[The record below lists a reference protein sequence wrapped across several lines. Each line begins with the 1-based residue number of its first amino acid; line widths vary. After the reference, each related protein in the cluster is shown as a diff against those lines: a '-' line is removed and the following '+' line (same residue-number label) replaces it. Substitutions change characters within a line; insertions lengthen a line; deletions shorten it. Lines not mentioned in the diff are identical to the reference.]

1 MTLALARTQY
11 VRSGDVDIAYQVMG
25 DGPHDVVLSFDF
37 ASHLEEIAEHPQ
49 MTEFLGG
56 LARFA
61 RVLLFDM
68 RGIGMSGGIAS
79 ASAALESWMDDVVAV
94 MEAAGSRRAT
104 FVAQGHATQMAM
116 MTAAA
121 YPDRVASLVLVNG
134 WARFARADDYPVGV
148 PAEAHESILRVIEEQ
163 WGTGADL
170 AVVAPSLVDRPGVR
184 EWWAR
189 VERYSAPPSVAR
201 ARMKAIL
208 ELDVRDFLPLIRV
221 PTLVVHS
228 RDNSWVRVGHGRYL
242 ADNIPGA
249 KLVEVDSADHAMSS
263 FDLDLVGLVEE
274 MVTGARTDAPA
285 ADRVLATVLFVDIV
299 GSTRYASAAGDESWR
314 AALGHVEH
322 VAEDAIRLYEGAL
335 ERHTGDGV
343 LATFDGPAR
352 AIRCAVRICD
362 EARRGGVEV
371 RSGLHA
377 GEVIRRPEGLAGL
390 AVHIGAR
397 ICDLAEP
404 GEVLATRTVRDLVA
418 GSGIAFEERG
428 EHELRGVPDRW
439 TLYAAKG

>member
-1 MTLALARTQY
+1 MALAKTQY
-11 VRSGDVDIAYQVMG
+11 VRSGDADIAYQVIG
-25 DGPHDVVLSFDF
+25 GGPHDIVLAFDF
-37 ASHLEEIAEHPQ
+37 ASHLEEVTDLPQ
-49 MTEFLGG
+49 MREFIGG
-56 LARFA
+56 LGRFA

-68 RGIGMSGGIAS
+68 RGIGMSGGVSS

-94 MEAAGSRRAT
+94 MEAAGSRKAT
-104 FVAQGHATQMAM
+104 FVAQGQAALMAM

-121 YPDRVASLVLVNG
+121 YPDRVAALVLINA
-134 WARFARADDYPVGV
+134 WARFARADDYPIGL
-148 PAEAHESILRVIEEQ
+148 PEEAHESILRVLEEQ

-170 AVVAPSLVDRPGVR
+170 AVVAPSLVDRPGAR
-184 EWWAR
+184 EWWGR
-189 VERYSAPPSVAR
+189 VERYSAPPGVAR
-201 ARMKAIL
+201 ARMQATL
-208 ELDVRDFLPLIRV
+208 ELDVRGFLPLIRV

-228 RDNSWVRVGHGRYL
+228 RDNALVRVGHGRYL
-242 ADNIPGA
+242 AENIPGA
-249 KLVEVDSADHAMSS
+249 TLVELDSADHTLGT
-263 FDLDLVGLVEE
+263 DLDVGGLIEE
-274 MVTGARTDAPA
+274 MVTGARTDTYA

-299 GSTRYASAAGDESWR
+299 GSTQYASDAGDESWR
-314 AALGHVEH
+314 VALGHVEH
-322 VAEDAIRLYEGAL
+322 VADGAIGLYEGTL

-352 AIRCAVRICD
+352 AIRCCD

-371 RSGLHA
+371 RCGLHA

-397 ICDLAEP
+397 ICDLAAP

-428 EHELRGVPDRW
+428 EHELKGVPDTW
-439 TLYAAKG
+439 MLYAAMG

>member
-1 MTLALARTQY
+1 MALARTQY
-11 VRSGDVDIAYQVMG
+11 VRSGDADIAYRVTG
-25 DGPHDVVLSFDF
+25 VAPHDVVLAFDF
-37 ASHLEEIAEHPQ
+37 ASHLEEVAEHPQ
-49 MTEFLGG
+49 MREFVGG
-56 LARFA
+56 LERFA
-61 RVLLFDM
+61 RVLMFDM
-68 RGIGMSGGIAS
+68 RGVGMSAGVATTT
-79 ASAALESWMDDVVAV
+79 AALESWMDDVVAV

-104 FVAQGHATQMAM
+104 FVAQGHAAQMAM

-121 YPDRVASLVLVNG
+121 YPERVASLVLING

-148 PAEAHESILRVIEEQ
+148 PGHAHEPILRRIEAQ
-163 WGTGADL
+163 WGTGDDL
-170 AVVAPSLVDRPGVR
+170 AVIGPSLVDRPGVR

-201 ARMKAIL
+201 ARMEAIL
-208 ELDVRDFLPLIRV
+208 ELDVRHVLPLIHA

-228 RDNSWVRVGHGRYL
+228 RDNAWVRIGHGRYL
-242 ADNIPGA
+242 AESIPGA
-249 KLVEVDSADHAMSS
+249 ELVEVDSADHTMT
-263 FDLDLVGLVEE
+263 FNLDLVGLIEE
-274 MVTGARTDAPA
+274 MVTGARTDAPS

-299 GSTRYASAAGDESWR
+299 GSTRFASDAGDESWR

-322 VAEDAIRLYEGAL
+322 VAEDAIRLYGGAL

-371 RSGLHA
+371 RCGLHA

-397 ICDLAEP
+397 ICDLSAP
-404 GEVLATRTVRDLVA
+404 GEVLVTRTVRDLVA
-418 GSGIAFEERG
+418 GSGIVFDERG
-428 EHELRGVPDRW
+428 EHELKGVPDTW
-439 TLYAAKG
+439 SLYAAVG

>member
-1 MTLALARTQY
+1 VALARTQY
-11 VRSGDVDIAYQVMG
+11 VRSGDADIAYQVIG
-25 DGPHDVVLSFDF
+25 DRPHDIVLAFDF
-37 ASHLEEIAEHPQ
+37 ASHLEEVTELPQ
-49 MTEFLGG
+49 MREFIDG

-61 RVLLFDM
+61 RVLVFDM
-68 RGIGMSGGIAS
+68 RGIGMSGGVSS

-94 MEAAGSRRAT
+94 MDAAGSRRAT
-104 FVAQGHATQMAM
+104 FVAQGQAALMAM

-121 YPDRVASLVLVNG
+121 YPDRVASLVLINA

-148 PAEAHESILRVIEEQ
+148 PAEAHDSMLRAVEEQ

-170 AVVAPSLVDRPGVR
+170 AIVAPSLVDRPGAR
-184 EWWAR
+184 EWWGR
-189 VERYSAPPSVAR
+189 VERYSAPPGVAR
-201 ARMKAIL
+201 ARMQVTL
-208 ELDVRDFLPLIRV
+208 ELDARGFLPLIRV
-221 PTLVVHS
+221 PTLVLHS
-228 RDNSWVRVGHGRYL
+228 RDNALVRIGHGRYL
-242 ADNIPGA
+242 AENISGA
-249 KLVEVDSADHAMSS
+249 TLVELDSADHTMS
-263 FDLDLVGLVEE
+263 FDLDVGGLIEE
-274 MVTGARTDAPA
+274 LVTGARTDAPA

-299 GSTRYASAAGDESWR
+299 GSTQYASDAGDESWR
-314 AALGHVEH
+314 VALGHVEH
-322 VAEDAIRLYEGAL
+322 VAESAIGLYEGAL

-371 RSGLHA
+371 RCGLHA

-397 ICDLAEP
+397 ICDLAAP
-404 GEVLATRTVRDLVA
+404 GEVLVTRTVRDLVA

-428 EHELRGVPDRW
+428 EHELKGVPDTW
-439 TLYAAKG
+439 AVYAAV

>member
-1 MTLALARTQY
+1 MALAKTQY
-11 VRSGDVDIAYQVMG
+11 VRSGDTDIAYQVIG
-25 DGPHDVVLSFDF
+25 EAAHDVVLAFDF
-37 ASHLEEIAEHPQ
+37 ASHLEEVADHPQ
-49 MTEFLGG
+49 MAEFLGG

-68 RGIGMSGGIAS
+68 RGIGMSGGVAS

-94 MEAAGSRRAT
+94 MDAAESRRAT
-104 FVAQGHATQMAM
+104 FLAQGHATQMAM

-134 WARFARADDYPVGV
+134 WARFARDDDYPVGL
-148 PAEAHESILRVIEEQ
+148 PEEAHEPILRLIEEQ

-170 AVVAPSLVDRPGVR
+170 AVLAPSLADRPGIR

-201 ARMKAIL
+201 ERMQAVL
-208 ELDVRDFLPLIRV
+208 ELDVREFLPLIRV
-221 PTLVVHS
+221 PTLIVHS
-228 RDNSWVRVGHGRYL
+228 RDNAWVRVGHGRYL

-263 FDLDLVGLVEE
+263 FDLNLVGLVEE
-274 MVTGARTDAPA
+274 VVTGARTEAPA

-299 GSTRYASAAGDESWR
+299 GSTQFASDAGDESWR

-322 VAEDAIRLYEGAL
+322 VAEDAIRLYEGVL

-343 LATFDGPAR
+343 LTTFDGPAR
-352 AIRCAVRICD
+352 AIRCAERISD

-371 RSGLHA
+371 RCGLHT

-397 ICDLAEP
+397 VCDLGAS
-404 GEVLATRTVRDLVA
+404 GDVLVTRTVRDLVA

-428 EHELRGVPDRW
+428 EHELKGVADRW
-439 TLYAAKG
+439 ALYAAVG

>member
-1 MTLALARTQY
+1 VALARTQY
-11 VRSGDVDIAYQVMG
+11 ARSGDVDIAYQVIG
-25 DGPHDVVLSFDF
+25 DGPHDVVLAFDF
-37 ASHLEEIAEHPQ
+37 ASHLEEVADHPQ
-49 MTEFLGG
+49 MAEFLGG
-56 LARFA
+56 LARFV

-68 RGIGMSGGIAS
+68 RGIGMSGGVAS

-94 MEAAGSRRAT
+94 MEAADSLRAT
-104 FVAQGHATQMAM
+104 FLAQGHATQMAM

-148 PAEAHESILRVIEEQ
+148 PDEAHEPILRAVEEQ

-170 AVVAPSLVDRPGVR
+170 AVLAPSLVDRPGVR

-201 ARMKAIL
+201 ERMQAVL
-208 ELDVRDFLPLIRV
+208 ELDVREFLPLIRV
-221 PTLVVHS
+221 PTLIVHS
-228 RDNSWVRVGHGRYL
+228 RDNAWVRIGHGRYL
-242 ADNIPGA
+242 AANIPGA
-249 KLVEVDSADHAMSS
+249 RLVEVDSADHAMSS

-274 MVTGARTDAPA
+274 VVTGVRTDAPP
-285 ADRVLATVLFVDIV
+285 ADRVLATVLFADVV
-299 GSTRYASAAGDESWR
+299 GSTQLASDAGDERWR
-314 AALGHVEH
+314 AELGHVEH

-371 RSGLHA
+371 RCGLHA

-397 ICDLAEP
+397 ICDLAGP
-404 GEVLATRTVRDLVA
+404 GEVLLTRTVRDLVA
-418 GSGIAFEERG
+418 GSGIEFEERG
-428 EHELRGVPDRW
+428 EYELKGVSDTW
-439 TLYAAKG
+439 ALYAARA

>member
-1 MTLALARTQY
+1 MALARTQY
-11 VRSGDVDIAYQVMG
+11 VRSGDADIAYQVIG
-25 DGPHDVVLSFDF
+25 EGPHDVVLSFDF
-37 ASHLEEIAEHPQ
+37 ASHLEEVAEHPQ
-49 MTEFLGG
+49 MTEFIGG

-68 RGIGMSGGIAS
+68 RGIGMSGGTAS

-121 YPDRVASLVLVNG
+121 YPDRVVSLVLVNG

-148 PAEAHESILRVIEEQ
+148 PEEAHESILRLIEEQ

-170 AVVAPSLVDRPGVR
+170 ELLAPSFVDRPGVR
-184 EWWAR
+184 GWWAR

-201 ARMKAIL
+201 ERMQAVL
-208 ELDVRDFLPLIRV
+208 ELDVREFLPLIRV

-228 RDNSWVRVGHGRYL
+228 RDNAWVRVGHGRYL
-242 ADNIPGA
+242 ADRIPGA
-249 KLVEVDSADHAMSS
+249 KLVEVDSADHAISS
-263 FDLDLVGLVEE
+263 FDVGLVGLVEE
-274 MVTGARTDAPA
+274 MVTGARSDSPA

-299 GSTRYASAAGDESWR
+299 GSTQYASEAGDERWR

-322 VAEDAIRLYEGAL
+322 VSEDAIRLYEGTL

-352 AIRCAVRICD
+352 AIRCAVRICE

-371 RSGLHA
+371 RCGLHA

-397 ICDLAEP
+397 ICDLAAP
-404 GEVLATRTVRDLVA
+404 GEALVTRTVRDLVA
-418 GSGIAFEERG
+418 GSGIVFEERG
-428 EHELRGVPDRW
+428 EHELKGVPDTW
-439 TLYAAKG
+439 ALYAVAA

>member
-1 MTLALARTQY
+1 VALAKTQY
-11 VRSGDVDIAYQVMG
+11 VRSGDADIAYQVIG
-25 DGPHDVVLSFDF
+25 DGHHDLVLAFDF
-37 ASHLEEIAEHPQ
+37 ASHLEEVVAHPQIAEF
-49 MTEFLGG
+49 MGG

-68 RGIGMSGGIAS
+68 RGVGMSGGVAS
-79 ASAALESWMDDVVAV
+79 VSAALESWMDDVVAV

-104 FVAQGHATQMAM
+104 LMAHGHATQMAM

-121 YPDRVASLVLVNG
+121 NPDRVASLVLVNG
-134 WARFARADDYPVGV
+134 WARFARADDYPFGL
-148 PAEAHESILRVIEEQ
+148 PAEAHETMLRVLEEQ
-163 WGTGADL
+163 WGTGDDL
-170 AVVAPSLVDRPGVR
+170 AVVAPSVAERPGVR
-184 EWWAR
+184 EWWGR

-201 ARMKAIL
+201 ARMQAVL
-208 ELDVRDFLPLIRV
+208 DLDVRDFLPLIRA

-228 RDNSWVRVGHGRYL
+228 RDNAFVRVAHGRYL

-249 KLVEVDSADHAMSS
+249 KLVEMDSRDHQMGM
-263 FDLDLVGLVEE
+263 FGFDLVGLVEE
-274 MVTGARTDAPA
+274 TVTGVRADVPA

-299 GSTRYASAAGDESWR
+299 GSTQYASDAGDDSWR

-322 VAEDAIRLYEGAL
+322 VAEDAIGLYEGTF

-371 RSGLHA
+371 RCGLHA

-397 ICDLAEP
+397 ICDLAAP
-404 GEVLATRTVRDLVA
+404 GEALVTRTVRDLVA

-428 EHELRGVPDRW
+428 EHALKGVPDMW
-439 TLYAAKG
+439 TLYSAV

>member
-1 MTLALARTQY
+1 MALARTQY
-11 VRSGDVDIAYQVMG
+11 VRSGDADIAYQVIG
-25 DGPHDVVLSFDF
+25 DGPHDIVLAFDF
-37 ASHLEEIAEHPQ
+37 ASHLEEVTELPQ
-49 MTEFLGG
+49 MSEFIISLK
-56 LARFA
+56 RFA

-68 RGIGMSGGIAS
+68 RGVGMSGGVSS

-104 FVAQGHATQMAM
+104 FVAQGQAALMAM

-121 YPDRVASLVLVNG
+121 YPDRVASLVLINA
-134 WARFARADDYPVGV
+134 WARFARADDYPIGI
-148 PAEAHESILRVIEEQ
+148 PEAAHESILRVLEEQ

-170 AVVAPSLVDRPGVR
+170 AIVAPSIVDRPGAR
-184 EWWAR
+184 EWWGR
-189 VERYSAPPSVAR
+189 VERYSAPPGVAR
-201 ARMKAIL
+201 ARMQATL
-208 ELDVRDFLPLIRV
+208 ELDVRGFLPLIRV

-228 RDNSWVRVGHGRYL
+228 RDNALVRIGHGRYL
-242 ADNIPGA
+242 AENIAGA
-249 KLVEVDSADHAMSS
+249 RLVELDSADHTLS
-263 FDLDLVGLVEE
+263 FDLDLGGLIEE
-274 MVTGARTDAPA
+274 VVTGARTDAPA

-299 GSTRYASAAGDESWR
+299 GSTQYASEAGDESWR
-314 AALGHVEH
+314 VALGHVEH
-322 VAEDAIRLYEGAL
+322 VADDAIGLYEGTL

-352 AIRCAVRICD
+352 AIRCALRICD
-362 EARRGGVEV
+362 EARRGGVGV
-371 RSGLHA
+371 RCGLHA

-397 ICDLAEP
+397 ICDLAAP

-428 EHELRGVPDRW
+428 EHELKGVPDTW
-439 TLYAAKG
+439 ALYAVSG

>member
-1 MTLALARTQY
+1 MAEFIN
-11 VRSGDVDIAYQVMG
+11 G
-25 DGPHDVVLSFDF
+25 
-37 ASHLEEIAEHPQ
+37 LE
-49 MTEFLGG
+49 
-56 LARFA
+56 RFA

-68 RGIGMSGGIAS
+68 RGVGMSGGVSS

-104 FVAQGHATQMAM
+104 FVAQGQAALMAM

-121 YPDRVASLVLVNG
+121 YPDRVAALVLINA
-134 WARFARADDYPVGV
+134 WARFARADDYPAGV
-148 PAEAHESILRVIEEQ
+148 PAKAHESILRAVEEQ

-170 AVVAPSLVDRPGVR
+170 AVVAPSLVDRPGAR

-189 VERYSAPPSVAR
+189 VERYSAPPGVAR
-201 ARMKAIL
+201 ARMQATL
-208 ELDVRDFLPLIRV
+208 ELDVRGFLPLIRV

-228 RDNSWVRVGHGRYL
+228 RDNALVRIGHGRYL
-242 ADNIPGA
+242 AENIPGA
-249 KLVEVDSADHAMSS
+249 KLVELDSADHTLSTDHDM
-263 FDLDLVGLVEE
+263 VGLIEE
-274 MVTGARTDAPA
+274 MVTGARTDAPG

-299 GSTRYASAAGDESWR
+299 GSTQYASEAGDESWR

-322 VAEDAIRLYEGAL
+322 VAEDAIRLYEGTL

-352 AIRCAVRICD
+352 AIRCAARICD

-371 RSGLHA
+371 RCGVHA

-397 ICDLAEP
+397 ICDLALP
-404 GEVLATRTVRDLVA
+404 GEVLVTRTVRDLVA

-428 EHELRGVPDRW
+428 EHELKGVSERW
-439 TLYAAKG
+439 ALYAAVA

>member
-1 MTLALARTQY
+1 MALAKTRY
-11 VRSGDVDIAYQVMG
+11 VRSGEDDIAYQVIG
-25 DGPHDVVLSFDF
+25 EAAHDVVLSFDF
-37 ASHLEEIAEHPQ
+37 ASHLEEVVAHPQIAE
-49 MTEFLGG
+49 FVAGI
-56 LARFA
+56 ARFA

-68 RGIGMSGGIAS
+68 RGVGMSGGVAS

-94 MEAAGSRRAT
+94 MDVTGSARAT
-104 FVAQGHATQMAM
+104 LMAHGHAAQMAM

-134 WARFARADDYPVGV
+134 WARFARADDYPLGL
-148 PAEAHESILRVIEEQ
+148 PAEAHESILRMVEEQ
-163 WGTGADL
+163 WGTGDDL
-170 AVVAPSLVDRPGVR
+170 AIVAPSMADRPGVR
-184 EWWAR
+184 EWWGR

-201 ARMKAIL
+201 ARMQAVL
-208 ELDVRDFLPLIRV
+208 DLDVRDFLPLIQA

-228 RDNSWVRVGHGRYL
+228 RENAFVRVGHGRYL
-242 ADNIPGA
+242 AENIPGA
-249 KLVEVDSADHAMSS
+249 ELVEVDSSDHQMST
-263 FDLDLVGLVEE
+263 FTDFDLVGLVEE
-274 MVTGARTDAPA
+274 RVTGSRADASA

-299 GSTRYASAAGDESWR
+299 SSTQLASEAGDERWR
-314 AALGHVEH
+314 SALGHVEH
-322 VAEDAIRLYEGAL
+322 AADEAISLYEGTL

-352 AIRCAVRICD
+352 AIRCAVRICE
-362 EARRGGVEV
+362 EALRGGVEV
-371 RSGLHA
+371 RCGLHA

-397 ICDLAEP
+397 ICDLAAP

-428 EHELRGVPDRW
+428 AHALKGVPDTW
-439 TLYAAKG
+439 ALYAVSG

>member
-1 MTLALARTQY
+1 VALAKTQY
-11 VRSGDVDIAYQVMG
+11 VRSGDADIAYQVIG
-25 DGPHDVVLSFDF
+25 DGPHDIVLAFDF
-37 ASHLEEIAEHPQ
+37 ASHLEELTELPQ
-49 MTEFLGG
+49 MAELIGG

-68 RGIGMSGGIAS
+68 RGVGMSGGVSS

-104 FVAQGHATQMAM
+104 FVAQGQAALMAM

-121 YPDRVASLVLVNG
+121 YPDRVASLVLINA
-134 WARFARADDYPVGV
+134 WARFARADDYPVGL
-148 PAEAHESILRVIEEQ
+148 PTEAHASILRVLEER

-170 AVVAPSLVDRPGVR
+170 DIVAPSLVDRPGAR
-184 EWWAR
+184 EWWGR

-201 ARMKAIL
+201 ARMQATL
-208 ELDVRDFLPLIRV
+208 ELDVRGFLPLIRV
-221 PTLVVHS
+221 PTVVVHS
-228 RDNSWVRVGHGRYL
+228 RDNALVRIGHGRYL
-242 ADNIPGA
+242 AENILGA
-249 KLVEVDSADHAMSS
+249 KLVELDSADHALT
-263 FDLDLVGLVEE
+263 FDRDQVGLIEE
-274 MVTGARTDAPA
+274 VVTGTRTDAA
-285 ADRVLATVLFVDIV
+285 VVDRVLATVLFADIV
-299 GSTRYASAAGDESWR
+299 GSTQFASNEGDDRWR

-322 VAEDAIRLYEGAL
+322 VAADAIGVYEGVL

-352 AIRCAVRICD
+352 AIRCALRICD

-371 RSGLHA
+371 RCGLHA

-397 ICDLAEP
+397 ICDLAAP

-418 GSGIAFEERG
+418 GSGILFEERG
-428 EHELRGVPDRW
+428 VHELKGVPDTW
-439 TLYAAKG
+439 ALYAVTG

>member
-1 MTLALARTQY
+1 VALVRTQY
-11 VRSGDVDIAYQVMG
+11 VRSGDADIAYQVIG
-25 DGPHDVVLSFDF
+25 DGPHDLVLAFDF
-37 ASHLEEIAEHPQ
+37 ASHLEEVIAHPQIAE
-49 MTEFLGG
+49 FVGG

-68 RGIGMSGGIAS
+68 RGIGMSGGVAS

-94 MEAAGSRRAT
+94 MDAAGSRRAT
-104 FVAQGHATQMAM
+104 LMAHGHASQMAM

-134 WARFARADDYPVGV
+134 WARFARADDYPFGL
-148 PAEAHESILRVIEEQ
+148 PAEAHESILRVLEEQ
-163 WGTGADL
+163 WGTGDDL
-170 AVVAPSLVDRPGVR
+170 AVVAPSVAERPGAR
-184 EWWAR
+184 EWWGR

-201 ARMKAIL
+201 ARMQAVL
-208 ELDVRDFLPLIRV
+208 DLDVRDFLPLIRA

-228 RDNSWVRVGHGRYL
+228 RDNAFARVGHGRYL

-249 KLVEVDSADHAMSS
+249 KLVEVDSRDHQMGM
-263 FDLDLVGLVEE
+263 FGFDLVGWVEE
-274 MVTGARTDAPA
+274 MVTGVRADVPA

-299 GSTRYASAAGDESWR
+299 GSTQYASDAGDDSWR

-322 VAEDAIRLYEGAL
+322 VAEDAIGLYEGTF

-352 AIRCAVRICD
+352 GIRCAVRICD

-371 RSGLHA
+371 RCGLHA
-377 GEVIRRPEGLAGL
+377 GEVIRRLEGLAGL

-397 ICDLAEP
+397 ICDLAAP
-404 GEVLATRTVRDLVA
+404 GEVLVTRTVRDLVA

-428 EHELRGVPDRW
+428 EHELKGVPDRW
-439 TLYAAKG
+439 TLYATVG

>member
-1 MTLALARTQY
+1 LALARTQY
-11 VRSGDVDIAYQVMG
+11 VRSGDADIAYQVIG

-37 ASHLEEIAEHPQ
+37 ANHLEEVVDHPRV
-49 MTEFLGG
+49 TEFIGG
-56 LARFA
+56 LERFA

-94 MEAAGSRRAT
+94 MEDAGSRRAT
-104 FVAQGHATQMAM
+104 FVAQGHAAQMAM

-121 YPDRVASLVLVNG
+121 YPDRVASLVLING

-148 PAEAHESILRVIEEQ
+148 PAAAHEPILRAVEEQ

-184 EWWAR
+184 DWWAR

-201 ARMKAIL
+201 ARMQAIL

-228 RDNSWVRVGHGRYL
+228 RDNAWVRVGHGRYL
-242 ADNIPGA
+242 AENIPGA
-249 KLVEVDSADHAMSS
+249 KLVEVDSADHMI
-263 FDLDLVGLVEE
+263 FDFDVGLVGLVEE
-274 MVTGARTDAPA
+274 MVTGARTDVPA

-299 GSTRYASAAGDESWR
+299 GSTQYASAAGDESWR

-322 VAEDAIRLYEGAL
+322 VAEDAIRLYEGTL

-343 LATFDGPAR
+343 LATFGGPAR

-371 RSGLHA
+371 RCGLHT

-397 ICDLAEP
+397 ICDLAAP

-418 GSGIAFEERG
+418 GSGISFEGRG
-428 EHELRGVPDRW
+428 EHELKGVPDSW
-439 TLYAAKG
+439 ALYAATS